1 MARIP
6 RKSSKSIAKCTI
18 FKQDKVPVFE
28 TMSVLRV
35 GMSLLRFCHHQRGG
49 MRGTCVPNVFR
60 RVVVEVVVVVVV
72 FGSFCRTI
80 SFPVARRPRKI
91 AHKLMRTKEVP
102 K

>member
-6 RKSSKSIAKCTI
+6 RKSSKSVAKCTI

-35 GMSLLRFCHHQRGG
+35 GMSLLRFCHHQRGNEG
-49 MRGTCVPNVFR
+49 HLCAKCFSQSGGGFFLQDYLIPSG
-60 RVVVEVVVVVVV
+60 EE
-72 FGSFCRTI
+72 
-80 SFPVARRPRKI
+80 AKEKI
-91 AHKLMRTKEVP
+91 AHNLMRTKEVP

>member
-35 GMSLLRFCHHQRGG
+35 GMSLLRFCHHQRGHERHLCAKCFFAEWWWRFFFFFFFLQDYLIPSG
-49 MRGTCVPNVFR
+49 
-60 RVVVEVVVVVVV
+60 EE
-72 FGSFCRTI
+72 
-80 SFPVARRPRKI
+80 AKEKI
-91 AHKLMRTKEVP
+91 AHNLMRTKEVP